1 MGKRTNP
8 RRRPATQ
15 ADVNRAKQDA
25 QSEAISLAMT
35 IMFTVLLD
43 KEGYDQDGLR
53 RVWDGVNSLSES
65 IVQGYV
71 SAADLRNVLRRE
83 YEVYV

>member
-1 MGKRTNP
+1 
-8 RRRPATQ
+8 
-15 ADVNRAKQDA
+15 
-25 QSEAISLAMT
+25 MT

-43 KEGYDQDGLR
+43 KEGFTQEDLQRLWR
-53 RVWDGVNSLSES
+53 EVNDLSDS
-65 IVQGYV
+65 IAQGYV

>member
-1 MGKRTNP
+1 MPKTNP

-15 ADVNRAKQDA
+15 ADVNRAKKDA

-43 KEGYDQDGLR
+43 KEGFTQEDLQRLWR
-53 RVWDGVNSLSES
+53 EVNDLSDS
-65 IVQGYV
+65 IAQGYV

-83 YEVYV
+83 YDVHV

>member
-1 MGKRTNP
+1 MPKTNP

-15 ADVNRAKQDA
+15 ADVERAKKAA
-25 QSEAISLAMT
+25 QGEAISLAMT
-35 IMFTVLLD
+35 IMFTALLD
-43 KEGYDQDGLR
+43 KEGFTQEDLQRLWR
-53 RVWDGVNSLSES
+53 EVNDLSDS
-65 IVQGYV
+65 IAKGYV

>member
-1 MGKRTNP
+1 MPKTNP

-25 QSEAISLAMT
+25 QGEAISLAMT
-35 IMFTVLLD
+35 IMFTALLD
-43 KEGYDQDGLR
+43 KEGFTQEDLQRLWR
-53 RVWDGVNSLSES
+53 EVNDLSDS
-65 IVQGYV
+65 IAQGYV

-83 YEVYV
+83 YDVYV

>member
-1 MGKRTNP
+1 MPKPTP

-15 ADVNRAKQDA
+15 ADVNRAKKDA
-25 QSEAISLAMT
+25 QGEAISLAMT

-43 KEGYDQDGLR
+43 KEGFTQEDLQRLWR
-53 RVWDGVNSLSES
+53 EVNDLSDS
-65 IVQGYV
+65 IAQGYV

-83 YEVYV
+83 YDVYV

>member
-15 ADVNRAKQDA
+15 ADVERAKKDA
-25 QSEAISLAMT
+25 QGEAISLAMT
-35 IMFTVLLD
+35 IMFTALLD
-43 KEGYDQDGLR
+43 KEGFTQEDLQRLWR
-53 RVWDGVNSLSES
+53 EVNDLSDS
-65 IVQGYV
+65 IAQGYV

>member
-15 ADVNRAKQDA
+15 ADVERAKKAA
-25 QSEAISLAMT
+25 QGEAISLAMT
-35 IMFTVLLD
+35 IMFTALLD
-43 KEGYDQDGLR
+43 KEGFTQEDLQRLWR
-53 RVWDGVNSLSES
+53 EVNDLSDS
-65 IVQGYV
+65 IAQGYV

>member
-1 MGKRTNP
+1 MPKTNP

-15 ADVNRAKQDA
+15 ADVERAKKAA
-25 QSEAISLAMT
+25 QGEAISLAMT
-35 IMFTVLLD
+35 IMFTALLD
-43 KEGYDQDGLR
+43 KEGFAQEDLQRLWR
-53 RVWDGVNSLSES
+53 EVNDLSDS
-65 IVQGYV
+65 IAQGYV

>member
-1 MGKRTNP
+1 MPKTNP

-15 ADVNRAKQDA
+15 ADVERAKKNA

-35 IMFTVLLD
+35 IMFTALLD
-43 KEGYDQDGLR
+43 KEGFAQEDLQRLWR
-53 RVWDGVNSLSES
+53 EVNDLSDS
-65 IVQGYV
+65 IAQGYV

>member
-1 MGKRTNP
+1 MPKTNP

-15 ADVNRAKQDA
+15 ADVERAKKAA
-25 QSEAISLAMT
+25 QGEAISLAMT
-35 IMFTVLLD
+35 IMFTALLD
-43 KEGYDQDGLR
+43 KEGFTQEDLQRLWR
-53 RVWDGVNSLSES
+53 EVNDLSDS
-65 IVQGYV
+65 IAQGYV

>member
-1 MGKRTNP
+1 MPKTNP

-15 ADVNRAKQDA
+15 ADVERAKKDA
-25 QSEAISLAMT
+25 QGEAISLAMT
-35 IMFTVLLD
+35 IMFTALLD
-43 KEGYDQDGLR
+43 KEGFTQEDLQRLWR
-53 RVWDGVNSLSES
+53 EVNDLSDS
-65 IVQGYV
+65 IAQGYV

>member
-1 MGKRTNP
+1 MPKTNP

-35 IMFTVLLD
+35 IMFTALLD
-43 KEGYDQDGLR
+43 KEGFTQEDLQRLWR
-53 RVWDGVNSLSES
+53 EVNDLSDS
-65 IVQGYV
+65 IAQGYV

-83 YEVYV
+83 YGVYV

>member
-1 MGKRTNP
+1 MPKTNP

-15 ADVNRAKQDA
+15 ADVERAKKAA
-25 QSEAISLAMT
+25 QGEAISLAMT

-43 KEGYDQDGLR
+43 KEGFTQEDLQRLWR
-53 RVWDGVNSLSES
+53 EVNDLSDS
-65 IVQGYV
+65 IAQGYV

-83 YEVYV
+83 YSVYV